1 MQHEIPVSAT
11 FTLFKYFNVT
21 PSVNYTERWYTRK
34 VKKDWDDE
42 QGKEVNDTTYGF
54 HRVYD
59 YSASLGINTKLYGMY
74 KPLFMKKKEIQIRHV
89 ITPSI
94 SFSAAPDFT
103 SSRYG
108 YYDSYIKDQNGVR
121 DTVQYSY
128 YAGQVFTPPSGGKQ
142 GLISFNISNNLEMKF
157 KDKNDSIR
165 KVSLIDD
172 LTMGISYNTAAQV
185 RPWSD
190 LTFNLRLKLS
200 KSYTLSMNS
209 TFATYAYEFD
219 ENGRVVP
226 VPYPDQRPK
235 RP

>member
-1 MQHEIPVSAT
+1 
-11 FTLFKYFNVT
+11 
-21 PSVNYTERWYTRK
+21 
-34 VKKDWDDE
+34 
-42 QGKEVNDTTYGF
+42 
-54 HRVYD
+54 
-59 YSASLGINTKLYGMY
+59 
-74 KPLFMKKKEIQIRHV
+74 
-89 ITPSI
+89 
-94 SFSAAPDFT
+94 
-103 SSRYG
+103 
-108 YYDSYIKDQNGVR
+108 
-121 DTVQYSY
+121 
-128 YAGQVFTPPSGGKQ
+128 
-142 GLISFNISNNLEMKF
+142 MKF

-226 VPYPDQRPK
+226 GNRTEWSYGRFGRWSGYGTSFSWTVNNDSWKKIRNFFTGQKDDEEQDQDQNASTEEDGDMEGKPLRAVLRRRRLRKLLLTLTVIRYSRCLGQSILVLVLILRKTPVSPLIV
-235 RP
+235 RTCAIRTNSA

>member
-1 MQHEIPVSAT
+1 MKGGMRRFPVRYTGRLKNSIKTKDNLLFKKNLIRDWENGMQHEIPVSAT

-103 SSRYG
+103 SYRYG

-128 YAGQVFTPPSGGKQ
+128 YAGQVFTPPSGESRD
-142 GLISFNISNNLEMKF
+142 LSVSIS
-157 KDKNDSIR
+157 
-165 KVSLIDD
+165 
-172 LTMGISYNTAAQV
+172 LTT
-185 RPWSD
+185 
-190 LTFNLRLKLS
+190 LK
-200 KSYTLSMNS
+200 
-209 TFATYAYEFD
+209 
-219 ENGRVVP
+219 
-226 VPYPDQRPK
+226 
-235 RP
+235 